1 MRPEEGDLAT
11 DVEIITD
18 PRSGMAF
25 EVSVYPGFRT
35 VTYHV
40 SIAWGYAAIKPE
52 HIAVLL
58 G

>member
-1 MRPEEGDLAT
+1 VL
-11 DVEIITD
+11 
-18 PRSGMAF
+18 SL
-25 EVSVYPGFRT
+25 YPGFRT